1 MPLFDTHAHY
11 NDDAFDQDREELLD
25 ALPAAGVGAVVIPGV
40 DAASSRSALAL
51 AETRPWLFAAAGIH
65 PEDCAGCTAADFS
78 AIRDLCREKKVVAIG
93 EIGLDYYWAENPP
106 KEFQQMVFRR
116 QLELALELE
125 LPVISQWDY
134 PALKVAPCRYS
145 GSLYQDNLI
154 ICAHN
159 YASHFGKLKEL
170 QPGDTVL
177 FTDMDEHV
185 VTFQVVERETL
196 NPMDAEGME
205 AGDWDLTLFTC
216 TIGGQTRVTIR
227 LERVEVFRNP
237 EQEDAVQSEK

>member
-1 MPLFDTHAHY
+1 MKANRGRGTVWINAG
-11 NDDAFDQDREELLD
+11 LL
-25 ALPAAGVGAVVIPGV
+25 LI
-40 DAASSRSALAL
+40 
-51 AETRPWLFAAAGIH
+51 AAALFLSVYNEWESHEARDSARQVIAQLCDEL
-65 PEDCAGCTAADFS
+65 PTEAGEPTTLPDVRREMPVKT
-78 AIRDLCREKKVVAIG
+78 INGRDYIG
-93 EIGLDYYWAENPP
+93 VLSIPS
-106 KEFQQMVFRR
+106 
-116 QLELALELE
+116 LELE

-170 QPGDTVL
+170 QPGDIVL

-185 VTFQVVERETL
+185 VTFQMVERETL

-216 TIGGQTRVTIR
+216 TIDGQTRVTIR

-237 EQEDAVQSEK
+237 ETEESAKSEK

>member
-1 MPLFDTHAHY
+1 MKANRGRGTVWINAG
-11 NDDAFDQDREELLD
+11 LL
-25 ALPAAGVGAVVIPGV
+25 LI
-40 DAASSRSALAL
+40 
-51 AETRPWLFAAAGIH
+51 AAALFLSAYNERESHEARDSARQVIAQLCDEL
-65 PEDCAGCTAADFS
+65 PTEAGEPTTLPDVRQEMPVKT
-78 AIRDLCREKKVVAIG
+78 INGRDYIG
-93 EIGLDYYWAENPP
+93 VLSIPS
-106 KEFQQMVFRR
+106 
-116 QLELALELE
+116 LELE

-185 VTFQVVERETL
+185 VTFQMVERETL

-216 TIGGQTRVTIR
+216 TIDGQTRVTIR

-237 EQEDAVQSEK
+237 ETEEPAKSEK

>member
-1 MPLFDTHAHY
+1 MKAKRGTVWINAG
-11 NDDAFDQDREELLD
+11 LL
-25 ALPAAGVGAVVIPGV
+25 LI
-40 DAASSRSALAL
+40 
-51 AETRPWLFAAAGIH
+51 AAALFLSAYNEWESHEARDSARQVIAQLCDEL
-65 PEDCAGCTAADFS
+65 PTEAGEPTTLPDVRREMPVKT
-78 AIRDLCREKKVVAIG
+78 INGRDYIG
-93 EIGLDYYWAENPP
+93 VLSIPS
-106 KEFQQMVFRR
+106 
-116 QLELALELE
+116 LELE

-170 QPGDTVL
+170 QPGDIVL

-185 VTFQVVERETL
+185 VTFQMVERETL

-216 TIGGQTRVTIR
+216 TIDGQTRVTIR

-237 EQEDAVQSEK
+237 ETEEPAKSEK

>member
-1 MPLFDTHAHY
+1 MKAKRGTVWINAGLLLIAAALFLSVY
-11 NDDAFDQDREELLD
+11 NEWESHEARDSARQVIAQLCD
-25 ALPAAGVGAVVIPGV
+25 ALPTEAGEPTTLPDVRQEMPVKTINGRDYIGVLSIP
-40 DAASSRSALAL
+40 S
-51 AETRPWLFAAAGIH
+51 
-65 PEDCAGCTAADFS
+65 
-78 AIRDLCREKKVVAIG
+78 
-93 EIGLDYYWAENPP
+93 
-106 KEFQQMVFRR
+106 
-116 QLELALELE
+116 LELE

-170 QPGDTVL
+170 QPGDIVQ

-185 VTFQVVERETL
+185 VTFQMVERETL

-216 TIGGQTRVTIR
+216 TIDGQTRVTIR

-237 EQEDAVQSEK
+237 ETEEPAKSEK

>member
-1 MPLFDTHAHY
+1 MKANRGRGTVWINAG
-11 NDDAFDQDREELLD
+11 LL
-25 ALPAAGVGAVVIPGV
+25 LI
-40 DAASSRSALAL
+40 
-51 AETRPWLFAAAGIH
+51 AAALFLSAYNERESHEARDSARQVIAQLCDEL
-65 PEDCAGCTAADFS
+65 PTEAGEPTTLPDVRREMPVKT
-78 AIRDLCREKKVVAIG
+78 INGRDYIG
-93 EIGLDYYWAENPP
+93 VLSIPS
-106 KEFQQMVFRR
+106 
-116 QLELALELE
+116 LELE

-134 PALKVAPCRYS
+134 PALKIAPCRYS

-170 QPGDTVL
+170 QPGDIVL

-185 VTFQVVERETL
+185 VTFQMVERETL

-237 EQEDAVQSEK
+237 ETEEPARSEK

>member
-1 MPLFDTHAHY
+1 MKA
-11 NDDAFDQDREELLD
+11 NR
-25 ALPAAGVGAVVIPGV
+25 GAVWINAG
-40 DAASSRSALAL
+40 LL
-51 AETRPWLFAAAGIH
+51 LIAAALFLSVYNEWESHEARDSARQVIAQLCDEL
-65 PEDCAGCTAADFS
+65 PTEAGEPTTLPDVRREMPVKT
-78 AIRDLCREKKVVAIG
+78 INGRDYIG
-93 EIGLDYYWAENPP
+93 VLSIPS
-106 KEFQQMVFRR
+106 
-116 QLELALELE
+116 LELE

-170 QPGDTVL
+170 QPGDIVL

-185 VTFQVVERETL
+185 VTFQMVERETL

-216 TIGGQTRVTIR
+216 TIDGQTRVTIR
-227 LERVEVFRNP
+227 FERVEVFRNP
-237 EQEDAVQSEK
+237 ETEEPAKSEK

>member
-1 MPLFDTHAHY
+1 MKANRGTVWINAGLLLIAAALFLSVY
-11 NDDAFDQDREELLD
+11 NEWESHEARDSARQVIAQLCD
-25 ALPAAGVGAVVIPGV
+25 ALPTEAGEPTTLPDVRREMPVKTINGRDYIGVLSIP
-40 DAASSRSALAL
+40 S
-51 AETRPWLFAAAGIH
+51 
-65 PEDCAGCTAADFS
+65 
-78 AIRDLCREKKVVAIG
+78 
-93 EIGLDYYWAENPP
+93 
-106 KEFQQMVFRR
+106 
-116 QLELALELE
+116 LELE

-170 QPGDTVL
+170 QPGDIVL

-185 VTFQVVERETL
+185 VTFQMVERETL

-216 TIGGQTRVTIR
+216 TIDGQTRVTIR

-237 EQEDAVQSEK
+237 ETEEPAKSEK

>member
-1 MPLFDTHAHY
+1 MKAK
-11 NDDAFDQDREELLD
+11 R
-25 ALPAAGVGAVVIPGV
+25 GAVWINAG
-40 DAASSRSALAL
+40 LL
-51 AETRPWLFAAAGIH
+51 LIAAALFLSVYNEWESHEARDSARQVIAQLCDEL
-65 PEDCAGCTAADFS
+65 PTEAGEPTTLPDVRREMPVKT
-78 AIRDLCREKKVVAIG
+78 INGRDYIG
-93 EIGLDYYWAENPP
+93 VLSIPS
-106 KEFQQMVFRR
+106 
-116 QLELALELE
+116 LELE

-170 QPGDTVL
+170 QPGDIVL

-185 VTFQVVERETL
+185 VTFQMVERETL

-216 TIGGQTRVTIR
+216 TIDGQTRVTIR
-227 LERVEVFRNP
+227 FERVEVFRNP
-237 EQEDAVQSEK
+237 ETEEPAKSEK

>member
-1 MPLFDTHAHY
+1 MKAK
-11 NDDAFDQDREELLD
+11 R
-25 ALPAAGVGAVVIPGV
+25 GAVWINAG
-40 DAASSRSALAL
+40 LL
-51 AETRPWLFAAAGIH
+51 LIAAALFLSVYNEWESHEARDSARQVIAQLCDEL
-65 PEDCAGCTAADFS
+65 PTEAGEPTTLPDVRREMPVKT
-78 AIRDLCREKKVVAIG
+78 INGRDYIG
-93 EIGLDYYWAENPP
+93 VLSIPS
-106 KEFQQMVFRR
+106 
-116 QLELALELE
+116 LELE

-170 QPGDTVL
+170 QPGDIVL

-185 VTFQVVERETL
+185 VTFQMVERETL

-216 TIGGQTRVTIR
+216 TIDGQTRVTIR

-237 EQEDAVQSEK
+237 ETEEPAKSEK

>member
-1 MPLFDTHAHY
+1 MKAKRGTVWINAGLLLIAAALFLSAY
-11 NDDAFDQDREELLD
+11 NERESHEARDSARQVIAQLCD
-25 ALPAAGVGAVVIPGV
+25 ALPTEAGEPTTLPDVRREMPVKTINGRDYIGVLSIP
-40 DAASSRSALAL
+40 S
-51 AETRPWLFAAAGIH
+51 
-65 PEDCAGCTAADFS
+65 
-78 AIRDLCREKKVVAIG
+78 
-93 EIGLDYYWAENPP
+93 
-106 KEFQQMVFRR
+106 
-116 QLELALELE
+116 LELE

-170 QPGDTVL
+170 QPGDIVL

-185 VTFQVVERETL
+185 VTFQMVERETL

-216 TIGGQTRVTIR
+216 TIDGQTRVTIR
-227 LERVEVFRNP
+227 FERVEVFRNP
-237 EQEDAVQSEK
+237 ETEEPAKSEK

>member
-1 MPLFDTHAHY
+1 MKTDPGRIWINTGLLLLAAALFLWAY
-11 NDDAFDQDREELLD
+11 NGQESRRAGDSAQQVITELTQSLTQQPPAEAGADPERSDAPAVKLPEYLLD
-25 ALPAAGVGAVVIPGV
+25 AQREMPEKTVNGRAYIGVLSIP
-40 DAASSRSALAL
+40 SL
-51 AETRPWLFAAAGIH
+51 
-65 PEDCAGCTAADFS
+65 
-78 AIRDLCREKKVVAIG
+78 
-93 EIGLDYYWAENPP
+93 N
-106 KEFQQMVFRR
+106 
-116 QLELALELE
+116 LE
-125 LPVISQWDY
+125 LPVLSQWSY
-134 PALKVAPCRYS
+134 PNLKVAPCRYS
-145 GSLYQDNLI
+145 GSLYQNDLI

-170 QPGDTVL
+170 QPGDIVL

-196 NPMDAEGME
+196 NPMDVEGME

>member
-1 MPLFDTHAHY
+1 MKANRGRGTVWINAG
-11 NDDAFDQDREELLD
+11 LL
-25 ALPAAGVGAVVIPGV
+25 LI
-40 DAASSRSALAL
+40 
-51 AETRPWLFAAAGIH
+51 AAALFLSAYNERESHEARDSARQVIAQLCDEL
-65 PEDCAGCTAADFS
+65 PTEAGEPTTLPDVRREMPVKT
-78 AIRDLCREKKVVAIG
+78 INGRDYIG
-93 EIGLDYYWAENPP
+93 VLSIPS
-106 KEFQQMVFRR
+106 
-116 QLELALELE
+116 LELE

-170 QPGDTVL
+170 QPGDIVL

-185 VTFQVVERETL
+185 VTFQMVERETL

-216 TIGGQTRVTIR
+216 TIDGQTRVTIR

-237 EQEDAVQSEK
+237 ETEEPAKSEK

>member
-1 MPLFDTHAHY
+1 MKAKRGRGTVWINAGLLLIAAALFLSAY
-11 NDDAFDQDREELLD
+11 NEWESHEARDSARQVIAQLCD
-25 ALPAAGVGAVVIPGV
+25 ALPTEAGEPTTLPDVRREMPVKTINGRDYIGVLSIP
-40 DAASSRSALAL
+40 S
-51 AETRPWLFAAAGIH
+51 
-65 PEDCAGCTAADFS
+65 
-78 AIRDLCREKKVVAIG
+78 
-93 EIGLDYYWAENPP
+93 
-106 KEFQQMVFRR
+106 
-116 QLELALELE
+116 LELE

-170 QPGDTVL
+170 QPGDIVL

-185 VTFQVVERETL
+185 VTFQMVERETL

-216 TIGGQTRVTIR
+216 TIDGQTRVTIR
-227 LERVEVFRNP
+227 FERVEVFRNP
-237 EQEDAVQSEK
+237 ETEEPAKSEK

>member
-1 MPLFDTHAHY
+1 MKAKRGTVWINAGLLLIAAALFLSVY
-11 NDDAFDQDREELLD
+11 NEWESHEARDSAQQVIAQLCD
-25 ALPAAGVGAVVIPGV
+25 ALPTEAAEPTTLPDVRREMPVKTINGRDYIGVLSIP
-40 DAASSRSALAL
+40 S
-51 AETRPWLFAAAGIH
+51 
-65 PEDCAGCTAADFS
+65 
-78 AIRDLCREKKVVAIG
+78 
-93 EIGLDYYWAENPP
+93 
-106 KEFQQMVFRR
+106 
-116 QLELALELE
+116 LELE

-170 QPGDTVL
+170 QPGDIVL

-185 VTFQVVERETL
+185 VTFQMVERETL
-196 NPMDAEGME
+196 NHMDAEGME

-216 TIGGQTRVTIR
+216 TIDGQTRVTIR

-237 EQEDAVQSEK
+237 ETEEPAKSEK

>member
-1 MPLFDTHAHY
+1 MKANRGRGTVWINAGLLLIAAALFLSVY
-11 NDDAFDQDREELLD
+11 NEWESREARDSAQQVIAQLCD
-25 ALPAAGVGAVVIPGV
+25 ALPTEAGEPTTLPDVRREMPVKTINGRDYIGVLSIP
-40 DAASSRSALAL
+40 S
-51 AETRPWLFAAAGIH
+51 
-65 PEDCAGCTAADFS
+65 
-78 AIRDLCREKKVVAIG
+78 
-93 EIGLDYYWAENPP
+93 
-106 KEFQQMVFRR
+106 
-116 QLELALELE
+116 LELE

-170 QPGDTVL
+170 QPGDIVL

-185 VTFQVVERETL
+185 VTFQMVERETL

-216 TIGGQTRVTIR
+216 TIDGQTRVTIR

-237 EQEDAVQSEK
+237 ETEEPAKSEK

>member
-1 MPLFDTHAHY
+1 MKANRGTVWINAG
-11 NDDAFDQDREELLD
+11 LL
-25 ALPAAGVGAVVIPGV
+25 LI
-40 DAASSRSALAL
+40 
-51 AETRPWLFAAAGIH
+51 AAALFLSAYNERESHEARDSARQVIAQLCDEL
-65 PEDCAGCTAADFS
+65 PTEAGEPTTLPDVRREMPVKT
-78 AIRDLCREKKVVAIG
+78 INGRDYIG
-93 EIGLDYYWAENPP
+93 VLSIPS
-106 KEFQQMVFRR
+106 
-116 QLELALELE
+116 LELE

-170 QPGDTVL
+170 QPGDIVL

-185 VTFQVVERETL
+185 VTFQMVERETL

-216 TIGGQTRVTIR
+216 TIDGQTRVTIR
-227 LERVEVFRNP
+227 FERVEVFRNP
-237 EQEDAVQSEK
+237 ETEEPAKSEK

>member
-1 MPLFDTHAHY
+1 MKTNRGTVWINAGLLLIAAALFLSAY
-11 NDDAFDQDREELLD
+11 NAWESHEARDSARQVIAQLCD
-25 ALPAAGVGAVVIPGV
+25 ALPTEAAEPTTLPDVRREMPVKTINGRDYIGVLSIP
-40 DAASSRSALAL
+40 S
-51 AETRPWLFAAAGIH
+51 
-65 PEDCAGCTAADFS
+65 
-78 AIRDLCREKKVVAIG
+78 
-93 EIGLDYYWAENPP
+93 
-106 KEFQQMVFRR
+106 
-116 QLELALELE
+116 LELE

-170 QPGDTVL
+170 QPGDIVL

-185 VTFQVVERETL
+185 VTFQMVERETL

-237 EQEDAVQSEK
+237 ETEEPAKSEK

>member
-1 MPLFDTHAHY
+1 MKAKRGTVWINAGLLLIAAALFLSVY
-11 NDDAFDQDREELLD
+11 NEWESHEARDSARQVIAQLCD
-25 ALPAAGVGAVVIPGV
+25 ALPTEAGEPTTLPDVRREMPVKTINGRDYIGVLSIP
-40 DAASSRSALAL
+40 S
-51 AETRPWLFAAAGIH
+51 
-65 PEDCAGCTAADFS
+65 
-78 AIRDLCREKKVVAIG
+78 
-93 EIGLDYYWAENPP
+93 
-106 KEFQQMVFRR
+106 
-116 QLELALELE
+116 LELE

-170 QPGDTVL
+170 QPGDIVL

-185 VTFQVVERETL
+185 VTFQMVERETL

-237 EQEDAVQSEK
+237 ETEEPAKSEK

>member
-1 MPLFDTHAHY
+1 MKANRGTVWINAG
-11 NDDAFDQDREELLD
+11 LL
-25 ALPAAGVGAVVIPGV
+25 LI
-40 DAASSRSALAL
+40 
-51 AETRPWLFAAAGIH
+51 AAALFLSVYNEWESHEARDSARQVIAQLCDEL
-65 PEDCAGCTAADFS
+65 PTEAGEPTTLPDVRREMPVKT
-78 AIRDLCREKKVVAIG
+78 INGRDYIG
-93 EIGLDYYWAENPP
+93 VLSIPS
-106 KEFQQMVFRR
+106 
-116 QLELALELE
+116 LELE

-170 QPGDTVL
+170 QPGDIVL

-216 TIGGQTRVTIR
+216 TIDGQTRVTIR

-237 EQEDAVQSEK
+237 ETEEPAKSEK

>member
-1 MPLFDTHAHY
+1 MKANRGRGTVWINAGLLLIAAALFLSAY
-11 NDDAFDQDREELLD
+11 NEWESREARDSARQVIAQLCD
-25 ALPAAGVGAVVIPGV
+25 ALPTEAGEPTTLPDVRREMPVKTINGRDYIGVLSIP
-40 DAASSRSALAL
+40 S
-51 AETRPWLFAAAGIH
+51 
-65 PEDCAGCTAADFS
+65 
-78 AIRDLCREKKVVAIG
+78 
-93 EIGLDYYWAENPP
+93 
-106 KEFQQMVFRR
+106 
-116 QLELALELE
+116 LELE

-170 QPGDTVL
+170 QPGDIVL

-185 VTFQVVERETL
+185 VTFQMVERETL

-216 TIGGQTRVTIR
+216 TIDGQTRVTIR

-237 EQEDAVQSEK
+237 ETEEPAKSEK

>member
-1 MPLFDTHAHY
+1 MKTNRGTIWINAGLLLIAAALFLSAY
-11 NDDAFDQDREELLD
+11 NERESHEARDSARQVIAQLCD
-25 ALPAAGVGAVVIPGV
+25 ALPTEADEEETEPEPESTTVPESQPDVEREMPVQTINGRDYIGVLSIP
-40 DAASSRSALAL
+40 S
-51 AETRPWLFAAAGIH
+51 
-65 PEDCAGCTAADFS
+65 
-78 AIRDLCREKKVVAIG
+78 
-93 EIGLDYYWAENPP
+93 
-106 KEFQQMVFRR
+106 
-116 QLELALELE
+116 LELE

-134 PALKVAPCRYS
+134 PSLKIAPCRYA

-170 QPGDTVL
+170 RSGDIVL
-177 FTDMDEHV
+177 FTDMDDHV
-185 VTFQVVERETL
+185 VTFQMVERETL
-196 NPMDAEGME
+196 NPMDEEGME

-237 EQEDAVQSEK
+237 ETEEPAKSEK

>member
-1 MPLFDTHAHY
+1 MKAKRGRGTVWINAGLLLIAAALFLSVY
-11 NDDAFDQDREELLD
+11 NEWESHEARDSARQVIAQLCD
-25 ALPAAGVGAVVIPGV
+25 ALPTEAAEPTTLPDVRREMPVKTIDGRDYIGVLSIP
-40 DAASSRSALAL
+40 S
-51 AETRPWLFAAAGIH
+51 
-65 PEDCAGCTAADFS
+65 
-78 AIRDLCREKKVVAIG
+78 
-93 EIGLDYYWAENPP
+93 
-106 KEFQQMVFRR
+106 
-116 QLELALELE
+116 LELE

-170 QPGDTVL
+170 QPGDIVL

-185 VTFQVVERETL
+185 VTFQMVERETL

-216 TIGGQTRVTIR
+216 TIDGQTRVTIR

-237 EQEDAVQSEK
+237 ETEEPAKSEK

>member
-1 MPLFDTHAHY
+1 MTAKRGTVWINAGLLLIAAALFLSAY
-11 NDDAFDQDREELLD
+11 NERESHEARDSARQVIAQLCD
-25 ALPAAGVGAVVIPGV
+25 ALPTEAGEPTTLPDVRREMPVKTINGRDYIGVLSIP
-40 DAASSRSALAL
+40 S
-51 AETRPWLFAAAGIH
+51 
-65 PEDCAGCTAADFS
+65 
-78 AIRDLCREKKVVAIG
+78 
-93 EIGLDYYWAENPP
+93 
-106 KEFQQMVFRR
+106 
-116 QLELALELE
+116 LELE

-170 QPGDTVL
+170 QPGDIVL

-185 VTFQVVERETL
+185 VTFQMVERETL

-216 TIGGQTRVTIR
+216 TIDGQTRVTIR
-227 LERVEVFRNP
+227 FERVEVFRNP
-237 EQEDAVQSEK
+237 ETEEPAKSEK

>member
-1 MPLFDTHAHY
+1 MKA
-11 NDDAFDQDREELLD
+11 NR
-25 ALPAAGVGAVVIPGV
+25 GAVWINAG
-40 DAASSRSALAL
+40 LL
-51 AETRPWLFAAAGIH
+51 LIAAALFLSVYNEWESHEARDSARQVIAQLCDEL
-65 PEDCAGCTAADFS
+65 PTEAGEPTTLPDVRREMPVKT
-78 AIRDLCREKKVVAIG
+78 INGRDYIG
-93 EIGLDYYWAENPP
+93 VLSIPS
-106 KEFQQMVFRR
+106 
-116 QLELALELE
+116 LELE

-237 EQEDAVQSEK
+237 ETEEPAKSEK

>member
-1 MPLFDTHAHY
+1 MKANRGRGTVWINAGLLLIAAALFLSAY
-11 NDDAFDQDREELLD
+11 NERESHEARDSARQVIAQLCD
-25 ALPAAGVGAVVIPGV
+25 ALPTEAGEPTTLPDVRQEMPVKTINGRDYIGVLSIP
-40 DAASSRSALAL
+40 S
-51 AETRPWLFAAAGIH
+51 
-65 PEDCAGCTAADFS
+65 
-78 AIRDLCREKKVVAIG
+78 
-93 EIGLDYYWAENPP
+93 
-106 KEFQQMVFRR
+106 
-116 QLELALELE
+116 LELE

-196 NPMDAEGME
+196 NPMDTEGME

-237 EQEDAVQSEK
+237 ETEEPAKSEK